1 MCAGASVMLRLDDI
15 CLARNG
21 QAIIANAG
29 LHVPGG
35 TMLAILGPNGAGKTS
50 LLQIAAGLVSP
61 DSGSVVFGD
70 GADFANVTL
79 RARRI
84 AYLPQS
90 AEIVWPMAC
99 RDIVALG
106 RLPHQT
112 GLRLRDEDA
121 LAIEAAMVAC
131 AADCFADRP
140 IDTLSGGE
148 QARVMLARLLA
159 TQADIL
165 LLDEPLQSLDPAAQ
179 MAMLDVLQ
187 RQARNG
193 RSVVVIMHDIN
204 LARHYCDH
212 AVLMKQGRIE
222 AAGPV
227 DEVLSATRLGTI
239 FGIDYAETGTGQ
251 ARWLHPV
258 RDIKG

>member
-1 MCAGASVMLRLDDI
+1 MLRLDDI

-21 QAIIANAG
+21 KPILTHAC

-35 TMLAILGPNGAGKTS
+35 AMTTILGPNGAGKTS
-50 LLQIAAGLVSP
+50 LLQIAAGLLSP
-61 DSGSVVFGD
+61 DSGCVLFDD
-70 GADFANVTL
+70 GADFANAAM

-222 AAGPV
+222 AAGSV
-227 DEVLSATRLGTI
+227 DEVLSAARLGTI
-239 FGIDYAETGTGQ
+239 FDIDYAETGSKSM
-251 ARWLHPV
+251 RWLHPV
-258 RDIKG
+258 RDTKD

>member
-1 MCAGASVMLRLDDI
+1 MLRLDDI

-21 QAIIANAG
+21 KPILTHAC

-35 TMLAILGPNGAGKTS
+35 AMTAILGPNGAGKTS
-50 LLQIAAGLVSP
+50 LLQIAAGLLSP
-61 DSGSVVFGD
+61 DSGCVLFD
-70 GADFANVTL
+70 DEADFANAAM

-106 RLPHQT
+106 RLPHQS
-112 GLRLRDEDA
+112 GLRLREADA
-121 LAIEAAMVAC
+121 AAIEAALTAC
-131 AADCFADRP
+131 AADGFADRP

-179 MAMLDVLQ
+179 MTMLDVLAQ
-187 RQARNG
+187 EARKG

-222 AAGPV
+222 TAGSV
-227 DEVLSATRLGTI
+227 DEVLSAARLGTI
-239 FGIDYAETGTGQ
+239 FDIDYAEAGSESM
-251 ARWLHPV
+251 RWLHPV
-258 RDIKG
+258 RDTKD